1 MTRNES
7 SSFLHFKNLEVT
19 GNTFE
24 LLSSV
29 DQKTSRTGGLMQER
43 TQLKKESHDKTSL
56 FVIWRNS
63 VEGLL
68 HWDDARENGLSC
80 SVCPFLYIVICM
92 KLTLIGSHV
101 LFLEFLPNPSSKW
114 LTRRNT
120 HSFKGTGS
128 RLSACSLIKLLFP
141 IYY

>member
-29 DQKTSRTGGLMQER
+29 DRKTSRTGGLMQER

-56 FVIWRNS
+56 FVI
-63 VEGLL
+63 
-68 HWDDARENGLSC
+68 
-80 SVCPFLYIVICM
+80 
-92 KLTLIGSHV
+92 
-101 LFLEFLPNPSSKW
+101 
-114 LTRRNT
+114 
-120 HSFKGTGS
+120 
-128 RLSACSLIKLLFP
+128 
-141 IYY
+141 